1 MKDTEFETKARDKVR
16 EFSVGLQDGYRKKA
30 GNFKKSIEKAKAFHN
45 WLISKTK

>member
-1 MKDTEFETKARDKVR
+1 MKHTEFETKARGKVR

-30 GNFKKSIEKAKAFHN
+30 GSFKKSMENVKAFHN